1 MQKLQE
7 RVQAQEK
14 HCEVL
19 FTCLQG
25 QLQQEHQNQKHMNT
39 ETFERKL
46 IHFDEAEYRRQV
58 ADFETNRNILNKIT
72 DFYEDLFV
80 SKITL
85 QRMGEIFEG
94 NYQALREAI
103 HLAIN
108 KSERN
113 RMLADVSIQ
122 LFETRFHEFE
132 LEAARLVERF
142 RKTSERTVFSTVTPL
157 DWFSLQSGRFIIPSE
172 TLELIKERCCNY
184 VATPDEQE
192 LFERLQKLSDLINEL
207 YDSMGENARDQLG
220 NNFLPRHYNI
230 CEFLTADEEG
240 KTIPDPQTNFN
251 FLAQ

>member
-1 MQKLQE
+1 MQILQE
-7 RVQAQEK
+7 RVQSQEK

-19 FTCLQG
+19 FACLQG
-25 QLQQEHQNQKHMNT
+25 QLQQEPQNKKHMNT

-72 DFYEDLFV
+72 DLYEDLFA

-85 QRMGEIFEG
+85 QRMGQIIEG
-94 NYQALREAI
+94 NYQALREAVL
-103 HLAIN
+103 LAIN
-108 KSERN
+108 KSEKN
-113 RMLADVSIQ
+113 RMLAEVAIKQ
-122 LFETRFHEFE
+122 FETRFEDFEHETA
-132 LEAARLVERF
+132 LLVARF
-142 RKTSERTVFSTVTPL
+142 RKPSERSILSTFTPL

-172 TLELIKERCCNY
+172 TLDLIKERCSNY
-184 VATPDEQE
+184 IDTPAEQE
-192 LFERLQKLSDLINEL
+192 MFNRLQQLSVLINSI

-230 CEFLTADEEG
+230 CEFLIADEEG
-240 KTIPDPQTNFN
+240 KTIPDPQTNYK